1 MSDRITA
8 NAVLH
13 PRPDLTCHV
22 PRASRLRYSISEKC
36 NEVPEGPVDGTRTA
50 VRTEAKTRSRS
61 GHRPLR
67 GGRRPRG
74 GDRSS
79 IFREPNALSFVQSSQ
94 RGAVLRRRLAPA
106 HRPSGSRGPHANVY

>member
-36 NEVPEGPVDGTRTA
+36 NEVPEGRRRDPHGSPKGNGRRKENEKRASPPAWWAAPARRRQEFDLP
-50 VRTEAKTRSRS
+50 RTERFVLC
-61 GHRPLR
+61 P
-67 GGRRPRG
+67 
-74 GDRSS
+74 
-79 IFREPNALSFVQSSQ
+79 IFSAERF
-94 RGAVLRRRLAPA
+94 
-106 HRPSGSRGPHANVY
+106 

>member
-36 NEVPEGPVDGTRTA
+36 NEVPEGRRRDPHG
-50 VRTEAKTRSRS
+50 S
-61 GHRPLR
+61 PN
-67 GGRRPRG
+67 GRRKREAGIAPCVVG
-74 GDRSS
+74 GARAEETGVRSS
-79 IFREPNALSFVQSSQ
+79 ANRTLCPLSN
-94 RGAVLRRRLAPA
+94 LL
-106 HRPSGSRGPHANVY
+106 SGERF